1 MNNILNIIVP
11 PIIYSFYAIPLIYII
26 YLCKRII
33 KCDKDI
39 ELFMLEKN
47 NIFLLV
53 IYILFPPVLWY
64 RLTYFCLKEKYRIL
78 SLVITLFL
86 FLWFIG
92 LLDNLSYFLCKM
104 PYGIYYVN
112 FIGGAVLYIIPVLF
126 TIRYFLIRKD
136 RQDK

>member
-53 IYILFPPVLWY
+53 IYIFFRLF
-64 RLTYFCLKEKYRIL
+64 
-78 SLVITLFL
+78 
-86 FLWFIG
+86 
-92 LLDNLSYFLCKM
+92 
-104 PYGIYYVN
+104 YGIDSRIFV
-112 FIGGAVLYIIPVLF
+112 
-126 TIRYFLIRKD
+126 
-136 RQDK
+136 